1 MQSTSSLASNP
12 RLAQHSKSS
21 RKITQLRR
29 LASLYRIASLCQIA
43 SLCGLALCSPAI
55 GCSTG
60 LAQDSKPQADAKQA
74 DAKQAD
80 AKLGWK
86 KLLPEKGLDG
96 WESTNFGGEGSSVIE
111 GGTLTLERGEP
122 LTGVTKLGKD
132 FPTENYEMQW
142 SAQRVEG
149 SDFFAGVTFPVGKEH
164 CSLIAGG
171 WGGGLVGISSIDG
184 NDASENETASYRN
197 FKNGQWYRFKV
208 RVDAQNITVWL
219 DDEQI
224 LEVPRGNRKF
234 SVRAEVMRS
243 RPLGYCVFQSK
254 VAVKDWVYRTL
265 EEPSSK

>member
-1 MQSTSSLASNP
+1 MQSWKKPLLGCALVVGYVSG
-12 RLAQHSKSS
+12 
-21 RKITQLRR
+21 
-29 LASLYRIASLCQIA
+29 
-43 SLCGLALCSPAI
+43 GLAW
-55 GCSTG
+55 TT
-60 LAQDSKPQADAKQA
+60 AQDEQSKGATAGVVKDSKEGDTSKAQ
-74 DAKQAD
+74 
-80 AKLGWK
+80 WK

-96 WESTNFGGEGSSVIE
+96 WESTNFGGEGGVKIE
-111 GGTLTLERGEP
+111 GGVLTMERGEP

-132 FPTENYEMQW
+132 FPTENFEMRW
-142 SAQRVEG
+142 SAQRVDG
-149 SDFFAGVTFPVGKEH
+149 SDFFAGVTFPVGKEY

-197 FKNGQWYRFKV
+197 FKNEQWYRFRV

-219 DDEQI
+219 DEEQI

-254 VAVKDWVYRTL
+254 VSVKDWEYRTL
-265 EEPSSK
+265 EGVGK

>member
-1 MQSTSSLASNP
+1 MRIFAMQSASPLTSNP
-12 RLAQHSKSS
+12 RVARSSKSV
-21 RKITQLRR
+21 RKATL
-29 LASLYRIASLCQIA
+29 LSRIAL
-43 SLCGLALCSPAI
+43 LCGLGLSSPAI
-55 GCSTG
+55 S
-60 LAQDSKPQADAKQA
+60 LAQDSKPQADAKQTDAKPA
-74 DAKQAD
+74 DAKQDD

-96 WESTNFGGEGSSVIE
+96 WEATNFGGEGSSVIE

-122 LTGVTKLGKD
+122 MTGITKIGKD
-132 FPTENYEMQW
+132 FPTENYEMRW
-142 SAQRVEG
+142 TAQRVEG
-149 SDFFAGVTFPVGKEH
+149 SDFFAGVTFPVGKEY

-254 VAVKDWVYRTL
+254 VAVKDWIYRTL
-265 EEPSSK
+265 EEPTSK